1 MNTQTLI
8 TLLNLPISLGY
19 IIYCVMITP
28 KVSLDA
34 LKSLDVCKVWNIYLY
49 VCLYVCMYITVNV
62 KLCRHKFQVFLLS
75 GNIPAEETMWRTI
88 RRGAGKTVSKAAKLS
103 VRSGASPYLQMFK
116 QHGMLLL
123 RSYNHLFLLFSFFI
137 HSELKVS
144 D

>member
-1 MNTQTLI
+1 
-8 TLLNLPISLGY
+8 
-19 IIYCVMITP
+19 
-28 KVSLDA
+28 
-34 LKSLDVCKVWNIYLY
+34 
-49 VCLYVCMYITVNV
+49 MYITVNV
-62 KLCRHKFQVFLLS
+62 KLCRHKLQVFLLS

-123 RSYNHLFLLFSFFI
+123 KSYNHLFLLFSFFI